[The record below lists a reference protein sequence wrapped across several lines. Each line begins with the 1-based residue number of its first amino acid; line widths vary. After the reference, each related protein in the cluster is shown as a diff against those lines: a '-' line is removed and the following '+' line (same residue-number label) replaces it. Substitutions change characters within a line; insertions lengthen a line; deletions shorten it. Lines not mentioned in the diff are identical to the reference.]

1 MAMQSRYIY
10 SGTKEHPVYVDCVKA
25 SHSSGKWPIVMLH
38 GGFHNGSAYLS
49 TPDGRDGWADE
60 FARRGHDVFVMDWP
74 GHGRSPSSACFVDL
88 SMVDVGR
95 SLGVLLSEIG
105 PAIVFAHSASGPI
118 AWWVAENFSAFVKA
132 VVGIAPGAPANLVP
146 VLEIGNF
153 CNAGANNAE
162 GNPIISASDRPA
174 YVDRDFIL
182 KFWAN
187 SPRFP
192 NQAFESYARSIG
204 HESPRI
210 LNERFNIG
218 ASGLYLKKP
227 EKLKDLPILIITG
240 ELDPRHPR
248 EMDWALAQFLGA
260 DFIWLPD
267 LGIRRNGH
275 MLMIEDNHTEIAGHI
290 GCWLDSKIP

>member
-1 MAMQSRYIY
+1 MQCRYIY
-10 SGTKEHPVYVDCVKA
+10 SGTTEHPIYVDCLKA
-25 SHSSGKWPIVMLH
+25 LESSGKWPIVMLH

-49 TPDGRDGWADE
+49 TPDGRNGWADE
-60 FARRGHDVFVMDWP
+60 FARRGHDVYVMDWP
-74 GHGRSPSSACFVDL
+74 GHGRSPSFADFAKL
-88 SMVDVGR
+88 SMLDVGR

-105 PAIVFAHSASGPI
+105 PAIVFAHSAGGPI
-118 AWWVAENFSAFVKA
+118 AWWVAENYRAFVKA

-146 VLEIGNF
+146 VLEIENSDNSVTNSTVGNAF
-153 CNAGANNAE
+153 V
-162 GNPIISASDRPA
+162 SAPDCPA

-192 NQAFESYARSIG
+192 HQAFESYVRSIG

-218 ASGLYLKKP
+218 ASGLYLKNH
-227 EKLKDLPILIITG
+227 EKLKDLPILVITG

-248 EMDWALAQFLGA
+248 EVDGAVAQFLGA

-267 LGIRRNGH
+267 LGIRGNGH
-275 MLMIEDNHTEIAGHI
+275 MLMIEDNHLEIASQI
-290 GCWLDSKIP
+290 GCWLDSKVL